1 MILNETNCFK
11 LFSKIQKNVI
21 SALGRE
27 PRSHHDE
34 FSEIIEYRTWLIFR
48 LDLLLFTYREK
59 VDPQR
64 LVLTGRRSLD
74 SYLASN
80 HGIPLHIAST
90 YSLDDVMVLLFE
102 EISSLSIEERISN
115 YLKSQSE
122 YQLPERRLDDL
133 TDGCRKFRDAE
144 WDPDL
149 ADKRLL

>member
-1 MILNETNCFK
+1 MIFNETNCFS

-48 LDLLLFTYREK
+48 LDLLLFTYREQ

-74 SYLASN
+74 SYLASKK
-80 HGIPLHIAST
+80 GVPLHVAST
-90 YSLDDVMVLLFE
+90 YSH
-102 EISSLSIEERISN
+102 R
-115 YLKSQSE
+115 
-122 YQLPERRLDDL
+122 
-133 TDGCRKFRDAE
+133 
-144 WDPDL
+144 
-149 ADKRLL
+149 